1 VKEGGVVERL
11 EHSTGRGRGGAFAL
25 ALGVAL
31 ALLMW
36 AAIGSL
42 VFLLVS

>member
-1 VKEGGVVERL
+1 LG
-11 EHSTGRGRGGAFAL
+11 HPTGRGRGGAQAL

-36 AAIGSL
+36 AAIASV
-42 VFLLVS
+42 VFLLVG

>member
-1 VKEGGVVERL
+1 MERL
-11 EHSTGRGRGGAFAL
+11 EHPAGRGRTGAFGV

-36 AAIGSL
+36 AAIASV
-42 VFLLVS
+42 VFLLIA